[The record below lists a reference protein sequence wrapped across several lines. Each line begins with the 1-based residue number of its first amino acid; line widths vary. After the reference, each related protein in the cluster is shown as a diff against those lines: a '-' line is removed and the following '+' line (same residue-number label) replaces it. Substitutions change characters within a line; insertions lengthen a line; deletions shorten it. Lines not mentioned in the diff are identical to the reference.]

1 MGFFKVFHT
10 PKPKQYYHR
19 PIYYNPEEEERKE
32 REQRLG
38 LNTQDDGKFHT
49 SIQRGSFR
57 KQRWD
62 APEETREMRRERT
75 NSNVRLLVILVVLF
89 GIAAFIYFTT

>member
-10 PKPKQYYHR
+10 PKPRQFYHR

-32 REQRLG
+32 REERLG
-38 LNTQDDGKFHT
+38 LKPKDGEFHT

-62 APEETREMRRERT
+62 APEETREMRRERK
-75 NSNVRLLVILVVLF
+75 NSNVRLIAILLVLF